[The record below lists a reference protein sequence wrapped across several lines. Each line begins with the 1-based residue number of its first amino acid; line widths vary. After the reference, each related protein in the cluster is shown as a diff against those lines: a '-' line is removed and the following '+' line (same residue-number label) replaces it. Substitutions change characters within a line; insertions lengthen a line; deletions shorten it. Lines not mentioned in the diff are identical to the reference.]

1 MPANLPP
8 QYIALKRQF
17 EVSRDIDEKIQL
29 LEEMLAIMPK
39 HKGTNK
45 LLGENRSKLA
55 TLRKEAVQAKSSKRK
70 RHDDYYIT
78 RQGAAQ
84 VVLIGFPNVGKSK
97 IVASLTNA
105 ETEVAPYPFTT
116 GKPIVGMMPYEDI
129 NIQLIDTPPISEDFM
144 DTHLPELVRRAD
156 LVLLISD
163 IGSDE
168 TLEQIEVVMTRLAE
182 SRIKLIATEDGYE
195 DEFICKKTILIANKE
210 DLEGSQERLDILK
223 ELYSQRFPIFIASAE
238 TGNGLEELK
247 KQLFYALSIIR
258 IYTKAVGKK
267 ADLAEPVILKHGS
280 TVLDAA
286 AEIHKEFF
294 EKLKFAKIWGDGKNK
309 YDGQQVSRDHPL
321 EDKNIVEF
329 HIAE

>member
-17 EVSRDIDEKIQL
+17 EISRDIDEKIEL

-55 TLRKEAVQAKSSKRK
+55 ALRKEAARSKSSKRR
-70 RHDDYYIT
+70 RHDDYHIPK
-78 RQGAAQ
+78 QGAAQ
-84 VVLIGFPNVGKSK
+84 VIIIGFPNVGKSQ
-97 IVASLTNA
+97 ILVRLTHA

-116 GKPIVGMMPYEDI
+116 GKPVVGMMPYEDI
-129 NIQLIDTPPISEDFM
+129 SIQLIDTSPISEDYI
-144 DTHLPELVRRAD
+144 DPHLPELVRRAE
-156 LVLLISD
+156 LILLIAD

-168 TLEQIEVVMTRLAE
+168 TLEQIEVVTTKLAE
-182 SRIKLIATEDGYE
+182 SRIKLIADEDSYDE
-195 DEFICKKTILIANKE
+195 EFICKKTILVANKE
-210 DLEGSQERLDILK
+210 DLEGSKERLDILR
-223 ELYSQRFPIFIASAE
+223 ELFSQKFPIFTISAE
-238 TGNGLEELK
+238 TGRGLEELK
-247 KQLFYALSIIR
+247 RQIFQALKIIR
-258 IYTKAVGKK
+258 IYTKAVGRK
-267 ADLAEPVILKHGS
+267 ADLNDPVILKSGS

-294 EKLKFAKIWGDGKNK
+294 ENLKFAKIWGDGKNK

-321 EDKNIVEF
+321 EDGNIVEF